1 MGGTLFTTVDGQ
13 AIKDIPSGDMFLDFL
28 HGTATDSAGTIT
40 TMNTNLDYYNLTSI
54 NSFAIFASDA
64 DTGIN
69 VGNAL
74 TISDHQLTHVVNNYA
89 CDQIRLSIPE
99 NSTPDATNQIM
110 FIGSTDNYLN
120 YVFNNYAH
128 FRDQYPTLPATATS
142 TNSFVTYVG
151 HHVGGFEQF
160 HYIIENTD
168 SANSLNVKVQFSENG
183 VDYFD
188 AQGYTAATGVTVA
201 FGSYNSFSSENSHHF
216 YRVQIQSTV
225 GGSHADFKIYWNYV
239 SQNN

>member
-1 MGGTLFTTVDGQ
+1 MGGTLFTTADGE
-13 AIKDIPSGDMFLDFL
+13 AIKDIPSGDLFLDFL

-40 TMNTNLDYYNLTSI
+40 QMNTNLDYYNLSQA

-74 TISDHQLTHVVNNYA
+74 TIADHQLTHIVNNFA
-89 CDQIRLSIPE
+89 FDQIRLTIPA

-110 FIGSTDNYLN
+110 FIASTDNYIN

-128 FRDQYPTLPATATS
+128 FRDEYNTTS

-151 HHVGGFEQF
+151 HHVGGYEQF

-168 SANSLNVKVQFSENG
+168 STNSLNVKVQFSENG
-183 VDYFD
+183 TDFFD

-201 FGSYNSFSSENSHHF
+201 AGSYNSFSSENTHHF

-225 GGSHADFKIYWNYV
+225 GGAHATFKIYWNYV

>member
-1 MGGTLFTTVDGQ
+1 MGGTLFTTADGE

-54 NSFAIFASDA
+54 NSFAIFATDA
-64 DTGIN
+64 DTSIN

-74 TISDHQLTHVVNNYA
+74 SISDHQLTHVVNNYS
-89 CDQIRLSIPE
+89 CDQIRLTIPA

-110 FIGSTDNYLN
+110 FMASTDNYLN

-128 FRDQYPTLPATATS
+128 FREELTGTS

-168 SANSLNVKVQFSENG
+168 AANSLNVKVQFSENG
-183 VDYFD
+183 SDWFD

-201 FGSYNSFSSENSHHF
+201 LGSYNSFSSENSHHF

-225 GGSHADFKIYWNYV
+225 GGSHATFKIYWNYV